1 MASILTGTKRLIATV
16 KTMFGGQSEVVTQA
30 LKSKK
35 PGTALRAAMHEHK
48 DDPKLVDEL
57 LDASSKHG
65 LSGRP

>member
-1 MASILTGTKRLIATV
+1 
-16 KTMFGGQSEVVTQA
+16 MFGGQSEVVTQA